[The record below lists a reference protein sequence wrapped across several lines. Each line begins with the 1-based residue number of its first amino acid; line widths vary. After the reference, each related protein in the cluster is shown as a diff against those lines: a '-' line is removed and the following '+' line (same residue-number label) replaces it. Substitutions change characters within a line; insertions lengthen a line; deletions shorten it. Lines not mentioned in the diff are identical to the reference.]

1 MLLSA
6 WNGSIET
13 HQSTDRG
20 KIVDEIADLREFD
33 PAEHVADVITSDG
46 ENMIY
51 MRPGDY
57 LNYTPSTSSN
67 AMEIP
72 FVARIICVADAFD
85 AMNTNRVYRDKL
97 TKEDIIAEIERCKET
112 QFDPTVADVMI
123 NLLKNDKLN
132 IGWRENEG

>member
-46 ENMIY
+46 DNMIY

>member
-46 ENMIY
+46 DNMIY

-112 QFDPTVADVMI
+112 QFDPKVADVMI